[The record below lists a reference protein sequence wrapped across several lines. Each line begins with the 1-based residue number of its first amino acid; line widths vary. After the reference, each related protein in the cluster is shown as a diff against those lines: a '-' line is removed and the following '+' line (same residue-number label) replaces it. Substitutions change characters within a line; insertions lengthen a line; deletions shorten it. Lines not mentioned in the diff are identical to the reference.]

1 MLSKQGPKAA
11 VGDVNGDGQEDVFIG
26 GAVKQPGQ
34 LYMQNAG
41 SFTKKLNKDFEK
53 FSFIEATA
61 VFFFDADQDKDL
73 DLFVG
78 GGGNFAPVES
88 GVYQNQ
94 LYINDGKGNFTLK
107 AGTFST
113 SNTNCGTAIPIDYDN
128 DGKLDVFV
136 GSRSVPQNYGAIPES
151 FLYHNEGNGIF
162 SDVSESVAPEFKNL
176 GMITGADWNDFNND
190 GQKEL
195 LIIGEWMSPKLYSYT
210 GTTMKS
216 SQTGLEKNLGWWQHL
231 NVADLDND
239 GDLDLLLGNMGENFY
254 LKPTEKEPVKLWM
267 SDFDQNGTPD
277 KVFSRTIGN
286 RDVSVFL
293 KKEIAEQIPS
303 IKKGNL
309 KHQEFAK
316 KSIQELFKDQI
327 NAAKTLKVNIGSS
340 VIAINNGKGNFTLM
354 PLPTYMQ
361 LSSLNASAIIDLNGD
376 GLLDIVAG
384 GNFTDLLPQ
393 FCSVDA
399 SYGNVLIN
407 KGNNAYALLSSSA
420 SGLSLQKQIRDL
432 KSININ
438 RSTNLLFL
446 QNNDMPVLFKIN
458 TSTKK
463 K

>member
-1 MLSKQGPKAA
+1 
-11 VGDVNGDGQEDVFIG
+11 
-26 GAVKQPGQ
+26 
-34 LYMQNAG
+34 
-41 SFTKKLNKDFEK
+41 
-53 FSFIEATA
+53 
-61 VFFFDADQDKDL
+61 
-73 DLFVG
+73 
-78 GGGNFAPVES
+78 
-88 GVYQNQ
+88 
-94 LYINDGKGNFTLK
+94 
-107 AGTFST
+107 
-113 SNTNCGTAIPIDYDN
+113 
-128 DGKLDVFV
+128 LDVFV

-446 QNNDMPVLFKIN
+446 QNNDLPVLFKIN